1 MTNKVK
7 LQLGDIIEIIAP
19 TDTDIHNKTYYIGY
33 IDEDKISLEEADGSE
48 TLLTLTNGSLDNES
62 IESIRIKS
70 RAEEEG
76 YARQNNL
83 IIGVWIDL
91 FFGGDLP
98 LTITG
103 KITNLDE
110 DKIEITTFPER
121 EVIFLDFAY
130 KGLPED
136 LPIEKIQIRRAPE
149 VVIEPGIEL
158 GEEELSMEEL
168 EKKQRELMQQ
178 LLNEGEPG
186 EEGEM
191 SLEEMERKRREIMQ
205 QLIEIPEEEQVD
217 DTQEASAK
225 KKIQEDIR
233 TIIFTA
239 DQIKFGDE
247 ELEAITQFVDVP
259 EEEQR
264 YDIDKQLDDL
274 LDDMLS
280 TVPNAQRTDSVKNN
294 IHKMIQRFQQLRDT
308 FSIFDNKG
316 YALMPKA
323 QGANYKPLVG
333 VLENMDKQLYWLLP
347 VVKIIKKLYQSD
359 SERMERFADGID
371 YTQLDF
377 EEDFA
382 KEKTIQE
389 RYEQNDTGNETNK
402 YIFLQKELNS
412 YLTPFSNP
420 AVEAINNREDDI
432 IITNKVGT
440 SIMAVV
446 DNLDNFNS
454 SVQGHDTYSEPN
466 SANKRSQKRP
476 LGQKRFALQTFNTGA
491 TGLEMT
497 KMRGENPIIKR
508 KNITAN
514 ETMAIKSLLTL
525 PEPTVRFA
533 RVNLMATNLLEKAN
547 LNMHFLN
554 YWQLLREN
562 THVAKTII
570 TDLNKPYNH
579 DEERFLKDVK
589 QFSVA
594 AELLSNDNGA
604 DTAESSENYNKFLEA
619 VIPKTKFL
627 FNLIKPY
634 LVGKLSINDILTY
647 LEPFMIYQ
655 ADLTFMQ
662 YKEMH
667 EYIQEKIVEYRKK
680 YATKARE
687 YGNMKGTKLVSMP
700 SLIKLLDENSN
711 LRTKVLDV
719 YGFTDTI
726 MQMTN
731 ADFIK
736 HILDAD
742 NGRFYNNAIA
752 LTSMS
757 LMIADGSRDM
767 TDINVYLNAADK
779 QAVEEQA
786 VEEAKKKTKSKMT
799 KKTMKTMK
807 GVAMKGG
814 AMKGGVNEGEISF
827 GDQAICNKIKVIA
840 KRYIEIDELTEDSG
854 KAEVYFDKK
863 YDTTPYDIGEKFKAD
878 KNLSLAEQLQHYIS
892 KLTKSKGIDETT
904 AKREAEA
911 IINGKRL
918 VAEGEYAIL
927 ETTDET
933 SATLQYYVRNGDTWV
948 LDDTIDPETFADDMN
963 MLCNLNEKCIAVKE
977 TCQDQTTGANELK
990 KQNLKLLLA
999 EFENNLSVSKDI
1011 IGSRIEDELASANMR
1026 IEMLRQLRLMQLY
1039 KYEANKINLAN
1050 TLETGLEIITS
1061 PYAGLLNTIMTQ
1073 TDVSKRY
1080 LDITKFVAAFTREGF
1095 AANGESPYW
1104 LYCLKSNQ
1112 KLLPTFI
1119 YKLASTFING
1129 GDFLSMLNQ
1138 ICSEQGKLS
1147 DDGDKWVDEHSGQ
1160 TIKMIELNAD
1170 EEYNEEGF
1178 KVITRSVMEMDAGE
1192 LIMQTAAN
1200 VGQGSVAATAA
1211 APGSV
1216 APRKYATPDATKI
1229 YNVIDSMCTN
1239 MGIVLEDQKDFIV
1252 RNVLK
1257 QISNTSVMPS
1267 KPTYEKLLT
1276 MSAAKGKVMD
1286 TYENAFHST
1295 LLYLTLAYFLI
1306 AIQISIP
1313 PIRTKTTFPGC
1324 KKAFMG
1330 FPVDGTDSMKG
1341 LNYVACVAQ
1350 KMKNIASLPWSS
1362 IANRNATFIAK
1373 QIEINISK
1381 FILLTED
1388 VQNGIKELKLYL
1400 SSNPDAD
1407 VPSEHNVTNWQNFLP
1422 PLKTLKIGTTQD
1434 VGDVFKSRLSDSL
1447 KKGSAEQQDYILEIQ
1462 SKMMAFSFNII
1473 DLIEKTVHG
1482 EQAILRSNSGEPF
1495 VENACC
1501 EVGENN
1507 TIRYFVKKQP
1517 EIAILNNKVVRLSD
1531 LFADTKRMSKAAF
1544 LYDPR
1549 NTKRQLREVS
1559 DNFSEET
1566 IYRAFIVYCKF
1577 NSLAPLGENLKAVC
1591 PTKPDDFDINDSL
1604 EESIRKLKSNARNY
1618 NENSLQQLLDVIN
1631 SSTKKPIAFVE
1642 KNMTN
1647 KERLNDIII
1656 KLDEENARPS
1666 LFRTSFMEVLENFEL
1681 NALME
1686 DTQQMR
1692 KFKNIL
1698 AKLNEDMEKQV
1709 LEFVENYSLNIKGVI
1724 LRKFREC
1731 LTTITQFKETGD
1743 NLFMGRKE
1751 ETGYK
1756 MINFMKKTMRC
1767 LTKEFPNIILNKI
1780 NYENGATVPK
1790 HWKLSGKHE
1799 IDVKEIIR
1807 GHYAELNHFYDDVQ
1821 IDLIMEKLMTSG
1833 EDMNEL
1839 AQNTLFYSPV
1849 ELKTKRL
1856 AEHIE
1861 ASASAGG
1868 AGAGGAGTGGAG
1880 TGGAGTGAKATS
1892 KAEATSKAATES
1904 TSSSTSSS
1912 SSSSKKEIS
1921 YKYSAFDLDLT
1932 TALFKFYFFSI
1943 LTDLVALKTDQDLLQ
1958 LPLLKLQESS
1968 TTEDEDENLFMSKA
1982 VEMEVLVGNQ
1992 AELAEKICSIIVS
2005 FTNLICKDKSV
2016 IDYNY
2021 KSLMELV
2028 MRSKEKEKDEITDYL
2043 KDMTVEQREVE
2054 NLFKGSKLG
2063 RWSKGEQKGIRV
2075 YDKETYDE
2083 EREDMEKMALREA
2096 KLNKRSVVTDMNRDI
2111 FALEMLTTEES
2122 DEAIDRE
2129 DNAITY
2135 MGEDAEPE
2143 DYDMDGD
2150 ENFNY

>member
-1 MTNKVK
+1 MANKVK

-19 TDTDIHNKTYYIGY
+19 NDTDINNKTYYIGY
-33 IDEDKISLEEADGSE
+33 IDGDKIRLEEADGNE
-48 TLLTLTNGSLDNES
+48 TLLTLTDGNLDNES

-98 LTITG
+98 ITITG
-103 KITNLDE
+103 KVTNLEE
-110 DKIEITTFPER
+110 DKIEITTFPEK

-130 KGLPED
+130 KGLPDD

-149 VVIEPGIEL
+149 VSIEPGMEK
-158 GEEELSMEEL
+158 GAEEEMTMEEM

-178 LLNEGEPG
+178 LIEG
-186 EEGEM
+186 EEGEGEEM
-191 SLEEMERKRREIMQ
+191 SLEELERKRREIMQ
-205 QLIEIPEEEQVD
+205 QLIEIPEDEQVD
-217 DTQEASAK
+217 VAQEVVAR

-239 DQIKFGDE
+239 DQMKFGDE
-247 ELEAITQFVDVP
+247 ELEAITQLVDVP

-280 TVPNAQRTDSVKNN
+280 TVPNAQRTDAVKNN

-308 FSIFDNKG
+308 FSVFDDKG

-333 VLENMDKQLYWLLP
+333 VLEKLEKQLYWLLP
-347 VVKIIKKLYQSD
+347 VTQTMKKIYQSD
-359 SERMERFADGID
+359 MERQERFSDSID
-371 YTQLDF
+371 YTQI
-377 EEDFA
+377 DFA
-382 KEKTIQE
+382 EDQAAEKVVQE

-402 YIFLQKELNS
+402 YIFLQKELNN
-412 YLTPFSNP
+412 YYTPFSTP
-420 AVEAINNREDDI
+420 AVTTGGENNNI
-432 IITNKVGT
+432 LLSKKVNT
-440 SIMAVV
+440 SITAVV

-466 SANKRSQKRP
+466 SANKRAQKRP
-476 LGQKRFALQTFNTGA
+476 VGQKRFALQMFNTGS

-508 KNITAN
+508 NNITPN
-514 ETMAIKSLLTL
+514 ETIQLKSLLTL

-533 RVNLMATNLLEKAN
+533 RVNLMEATLLEKAN

-554 YWQLLREN
+554 YWQLLRDN

-570 TDLNKPYNH
+570 TDLTKPYEH
-579 DEERFLKDVK
+579 EAERFLKDVK
-589 QFSVA
+589 QFSVVPD
-594 AELLSNDNGA
+594 LLPEDPSA
-604 DTAESSENYNKFLEA
+604 SDTYNKFLETI
-619 VIPKTKFL
+619 IPKTKFL

-634 LVGKLSINDILTY
+634 LVGKLSITDILTY

-655 ADLTFMQ
+655 ADLTYMQ

-667 EYIQEKIVEYRKK
+667 EYIQEKIIEYRKK
-680 YATKARE
+680 YASKARE
-687 YGNMKGTKLVSMP
+687 YGNMKGSQLVSTP
-700 SLIKLLDENSN
+700 SLIKILDENTN

-736 HILDAD
+736 HIMDTDL
-742 NGRFYNNAIA
+742 GIFYNNAIA
-752 LTSMS
+752 LISTN
-757 LMIADGSRDM
+757 LMIADGSHDM
-767 TDINVYLNAADK
+767 TDIDMYLNAADK
-779 QAVEEQA
+779 AAATAVNPDTKQ
-786 VEEAKKKTKSKMT
+786 KTKG
-799 KKTMKTMK
+799 KTMK
-807 GVAMKGG
+807 GTMKGKT
-814 AMKGGVNEGEISF
+814 MKGGVNEGELAF

-840 KRYIEIDELTEDSG
+840 KRYIEFDELMEDSG
-854 KAEVYFDKK
+854 KPDVYFDKK
-863 YDTTPYDIGEKFKAD
+863 YDPTPYDVGEKFKAD
-878 KNLSLAEQLQHYIS
+878 KNMPLNEQMQHYIS
-892 KLTKSKGIDETT
+892 KLTKSKGLDETT

-933 SATLQYYVRNGDTWV
+933 SATIQYYVRNGDTWV
-948 LDDTIDPETFADDMN
+948 VDDTIDPETFADDMN

-999 EFENNLSVSKDI
+999 EFDNSLNVNKDI
-1011 IGSRIEDELASANMR
+1011 IGSKIEDELASADSR
-1026 IEMLRQLRLMQLY
+1026 IDMLRQLRLMQLY
-1039 KYEANKINLAN
+1039 KYDTNKITLAN
-1050 TLETGLEIITS
+1050 TLEAGLETVVS
-1061 PYAGLLNTIMTQ
+1061 PYAGLLSTIMGQ
-1073 TDVSKRY
+1073 DDVTKRY
-1080 LDITKFVAAFTREGF
+1080 LDITKFVTAFTREGISS
-1095 AANGESPYW
+1095 NGESPYW
-1104 LYCLKSNQ
+1104 LYCNKTNQ
-1112 KLLPTFI
+1112 QLLPTFVH
-1119 YKLASTFING
+1119 KLAYTFING
-1129 GDFLSMLNQ
+1129 GDFLQMLNQ

-1178 KVITRSVMEMDAGE
+1178 KIVTRAVAEMDAGE
-1192 LIMQTAAN
+1192 LVLNAAAN
-1200 VGQGSVAATAA
+1200 VSALAPGQA
-1211 APGSV
+1211 APGQA

-1229 YNVIDSMCTN
+1229 YNVIDTMCTN

-1267 KPTYEKLLT
+1267 KTAYEKLMAMT
-1276 MSAAKGKVMD
+1276 AAKGKTMD
-1286 TYENAFHST
+1286 TYENAFNST
-1295 LLYLTLAYFLI
+1295 LLYLTLAYYLI

-1313 PIRTKTTFPGC
+1313 PIKTKTTFPGC
-1324 KKAFMG
+1324 KKAFIG
-1330 FPVDGTDSMKG
+1330 FPADGTDSMKG

-1350 KMKNIASLPWSS
+1350 KMKNVAALPWSS
-1362 IANRNATFIAK
+1362 IANRQAAFIAK
-1373 QIEINISK
+1373 QIEGFISK
-1381 FILLTED
+1381 FILPTED

-1400 SSNPDAD
+1400 SSNPILD
-1407 VPSEHNVTNWQNFLP
+1407 VPEEHDVANWKSFLP
-1422 PLKTLKIGTTQD
+1422 PLKALKLVSVQD
-1434 VGDVFKSRLSDSL
+1434 VGDVFKSRLSESL
-1447 KKGSAEQQDYILEIQ
+1447 RKGSAEQQDFISEVQ

-1473 DLIEKTVHG
+1473 DLIEKTVKG

-1495 VENACC
+1495 IENACC

-1507 TIRYFVKKQP
+1507 TIQYFVKRQP

-1531 LFADTKRMSKAAF
+1531 LFADIKRMSKAAF

-1549 NTKRQLREVS
+1549 NTKRLLRDVGET
-1559 DNFSEET
+1559 FSEET

-1577 NSLAPLGENLKAVC
+1577 NSLTPLSENLKAVC
-1591 PTKPDDFDINDSL
+1591 PTKPDDIDMNDTL
-1604 EESIRKLKSNARNY
+1604 EETIRKLKSNARNY

-1631 SSTKKPIAFVE
+1631 NSTKQPIPFVE
-1642 KNMTN
+1642 KELTN
-1647 KERLNDIII
+1647 AERLNEIIV

-1666 LFRTSFMEVLENFEL
+1666 LFRTSFMEVLENFEINTL
-1681 NALME
+1681 TE

-1709 LEFVENYSLNIKGVI
+1709 LEFVANSNVNIKDAT
-1724 LRKFREC
+1724 LKKFREC
-1731 LTTITQFKETGD
+1731 LTTIMQFKETGD
-1743 NLFMGRKE
+1743 NLFLGRKE

-1799 IDVKEIIR
+1799 NDVKEIIK
-1807 GHYAELNHFYDDVQ
+1807 GHYSELNGFYNDVQ
-1821 IDLIMEKLMTSG
+1821 INMIMEKLMTSG
-1833 EDMNEL
+1833 EEMNEL

-1849 ELKTKRL
+1849 ELKTKRGEMKSL
-1856 AEHIE
+1856 ETSVGT
-1861 ASASAGG
+1861 ASTSIGG
-1868 AGAGGAGTGGAG
+1868 AS
-1880 TGGAGTGAKATS
+1880 TS
-1892 KAEATSKAATES
+1892 KAEAKH
-1904 TSSSTSSS
+1904 
-1912 SSSSKKEIS
+1912 
-1921 YKYSAFDLDLT
+1921 KYSAFDLDLT
-1932 TALFKFYFFSI
+1932 SALFKFYFFSI
-1943 LTDLVALKTDQDLLQ
+1943 LTDLVALQTDQDILHS
-1958 LPLLKLQESS
+1958 PLLKLQESS

-1982 VEMEVLVGNQ
+1982 VEMEVLIGNR

-2005 FTNLICKDKSV
+2005 FTNLICKDKSA

-2021 KSLMELV
+2021 KSLMELI

-2054 NLFKGSKLG
+2054 NLFKGNKLG

-2111 FALEMLTTEES
+2111 FALEMLTTEDS